1 MSNKRQKLSHKHINI
16 SLNCN
21 FQKPE
26 ELTVDCGTNTDV
38 NVNMHEIQDINIAN
52 NLILSLLNDKV
63 EQQKIID
70 ELVELYNLFKS
81 ELQQLQSI

>member
-26 ELTVDCGTNTDV
+26 ELTFDCGTNTDV

-63 EQQKIID
+63 EKQKIID